1 MGILTLPELLK
12 ELILVEGINT
22 AVLVSRDGFVIEAV
36 SRGGKVD
43 TEAVGAVI
51 STGVG
56 SSEVVGNE
64 LGIGQLQQGMFEYKD
79 GIIVIS
85 LLGAD
90 SILAVVATTGA
101 NLGNIRYQL
110 KKRSVEI
117 EKAM

>member
-1 MGILTLPELLK
+1 MSIMTLTDLLK
-12 ELILVEGINT
+12 ELIIVEGINT

-43 TEAVGAVI
+43 TDAVGAVI

-56 SSEVVGNE
+56 SSEVVGQE
-64 LGIGQLQQGMFEYKD
+64 LGIGQLTQGLFEYKD

-85 LLGAD
+85 LLGTD
-90 SILAVVATTGA
+90 SILAVVAAPGA

-110 KKRSVEI
+110 RKRSAEI
-117 EKAM
+117 ERAM